1 MPAAIGTIAALTNGS
16 DPSGTATPDA
26 GSNRKQ
32 VLLQFGEVTNDPSPS
47 PTIDSAAPDETKSI
61 FLEIGSG
68 AADLAIYAHIWN
80 EATIAARGGHS
91 IGYSDNQVW
100 GKQSWTTFTV
110 TGADQGETASQTSS
124 TASGTSI
131 DCGPFSPN
139 TDANGIVVATV
150 VANSANRAP
159 MAYETGLTER
169 VSYSVSDYA
178 GGVADGAGG
187 GDLASLVTLG
197 NDGLSS
203 ALVGLVLFFAEA
215 GAGGSDDAGE
225 AHHHIGLFL

>member
-16 DPSGTATPDA
+16 DPTGTLTPDA

-32 VLLQFGEVTNDPSPS
+32 VLLQFGEVTNDPPPA
-47 PTIDSAAPDETKSI
+47 PTIDGDAPDETKSI

-68 AADLAIYAHIWN
+68 AADMCIYAHIWK

-91 IGYSDNQVW
+91 VSYSDNQVW
-100 GKQSWTTFTV
+100 GKQSWTHFTV
-110 TGADQGETASQTSS
+110 TATDQGETASQTNSASS
-124 TASGTSI
+124 ATSI

-159 MAYETGLTER
+159 MSYETGLTER
-169 VSYSVSDYA
+169 REYSVSDYA

-203 ALVGLVLFFAEA
+203 ALVGLALFFAEVS
-215 GAGGSDDAGE
+215 AGGGDDAGE
-225 AHHHIGLFL
+225 AHHHESMFL